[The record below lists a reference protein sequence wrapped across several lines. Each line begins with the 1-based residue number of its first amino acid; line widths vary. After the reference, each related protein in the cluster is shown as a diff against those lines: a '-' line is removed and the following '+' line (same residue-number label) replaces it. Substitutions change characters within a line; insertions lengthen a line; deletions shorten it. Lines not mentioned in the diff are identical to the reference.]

1 MTARTQISN
10 LCQDKG
16 MAFCKVKML
25 RSVLLHRYS
34 VFPCQVLELCIRR
47 SLHRLSATM
56 CTSLKGQQ
64 CISITST
71 SHHVGYCGLRHYRVS
86 QRYQPVSPAFIR
98 TFQCLKPS
106 TRLANTEER
115 HCYLFQPR
123 HDLSTFARDQR
134 NCLQSTPPRTSCLQS
149 VRFYGKA
156 LATEEYPIVTA
167 TGIRHVLRKHNI
179 PFTTGY
185 TCFVAESP
193 FVTKRKKTVTAAK
206 KDFSLYINMT
216 TGYFT
221 CLESG
226 VTGGW
231 NSLQDYLEVVPKT
244 RAKGA
249 KAKTAAN
256 PDNGRETFSSIA
268 SLSNVKTQGQSEVAD
283 DAWKRATPIKE
294 TDTTV
299 LSTILSNLGA
309 KHLSHDSLDKLNV
322 RVDVESGSLVFP
334 WFHHHDNRIC
344 GVKTIQGRRTGK
356 NQIEYQE
363 WSVPKCGYYN
373 LFGCQLGSADT
384 DEVILTA
391 SELDVIALRQGL
403 RNSKRNT
410 MLLALPKGTAS
421 LPQEILPF
429 LEKYRKVI
437 LWFGNDMRS
446 WEASKQFSRKLN
458 TKRCFF
464 IRPKEEHPRPLD
476 FLLLGSSMGQVVS
489 EAQPVNHKSIVSFS
503 ELREDVHREL
513 SQAEQVAGVKWKR
526 FPQLNKLLKGFRR
539 GELTVFT
546 GPTGSGKTTFISEY
560 SLDSCMQGV
569 NTLWGSFEI
578 QNVRLLKMMLSQFS
592 QLKLE
597 ANLDN
602 FDEWADRFEALP
614 LYFMTFY
621 GQQTLKNVTETMQH
635 AAYVYD
641 IEHVI
646 VDNLQF
652 MMGTDATIGVDRF
665 RQQDAIIATFRK
677 FASANNCHVT
687 LVIHPRK
694 EEDTN
699 VLQMA
704 SVFGSAKA
712 TQEAD
717 NVMILQDKRLSTQQG
732 KKFLQIVKNRF
743 DGELGVMPLSF
754 NKDTLCMSTPRTPR
768 RKKVELEKQPVESS
782 LNEDSTVLPLV

>member
-1 MTARTQISN
+1 MI
-10 LCQDKG
+10 
-16 MAFCKVKML
+16 FCNVKML
-25 RSVLLHRYS
+25 SSVLLHRYS
-34 VFPCQVLELCIRR
+34 GFRCQGLDLCIRR
-47 SLHRLSATM
+47 SLHRQSTM
-56 CTSLKGQQ
+56 CTSLKGKQ
-64 CISITST
+64 CITYT
-71 SHHVGYCGLRHYRVS
+71 SHQVGYCGLRHYRVN
-86 QRYQPVSPAFIR
+86 QRYQSIPPAFIY
-98 TFQCLKPS
+98 TLQCLKTP
-106 TRLANTEER
+106 TRLANTEQR
-115 HCYLFQPR
+115 YCALSQPKNG
-123 HDLSTFARDQR
+123 LSTLARNQR
-134 NCLQSTPPRTSCLQS
+134 NVLLRTPLSWSSCHS
-149 VRFYGKA
+149 FRFYGKA
-156 LATEEYPIVTA
+156 LATEEYSTVTA

-179 PFTTGY
+179 PFSTGY
-185 TCFVAESP
+185 TCFLAESP
-193 FVTKRKKTVTAAK
+193 FVTKRKKTAAAK

-231 NSLQDYLEVVPKT
+231 TSLQDYLEVVPKS

-256 PDNGRETFSSIA
+256 QENGRETFSSIA
-268 SLSNVKTQGQSEVAD
+268 SLNNVKTQSQVAD
-283 DAWKRATPIKE
+283 DTWKRATPIKD
-294 TDTTV
+294 TDKTV
-299 LSTILSNLGA
+299 LNTILSNLGA
-309 KHLSHDSLDKLNV
+309 EHLSRDSLDKLNV
-322 RVDVESGSLVFP
+322 RVDVESGGLVFP

-344 GVKTIQGRRTGK
+344 GMKTVQGRRTGK
-356 NQIEYQE
+356 NEIQYQE
-363 WSVPKCGYYN
+363 SSVPKCGYYN
-373 LFGCQLGSADT
+373 LFGCQLGTADT

-391 SELDVIALRQGL
+391 SELDVVALRQGL

-410 MLLALPKGTAS
+410 MLLALPRGTAS

-429 LEKYRKVI
+429 LEKYRRVI

-464 IRPKEEHPRPLD
+464 IRPKEDHPRPLD
-476 FLLLGSSMGQVVS
+476 FLLLGSSMGQVMS

-513 SQAEQVAGVKWKR
+513 SQAEQVAGIKWKR

-597 ANLDN
+597 ANLDD

-652 MMGTDATIGVDRF
+652 MMGTESTIGVDRF

-694 EEDTN
+694 EDDTN

-717 NVMILQDKRLSTQQG
+717 NVMILQDKRLSAQQG

-743 DGELGVMPLSF
+743 DGELGVMPLNF

-768 RKKVELEKQPVESS
+768 RKKVEVEKQPVESS
-782 LNEDSTVLPLV
+782 LNEDSIDLPLDKE

>member
-1 MTARTQISN
+1 
-10 LCQDKG
+10 
-16 MAFCKVKML
+16 ML
-25 RSVLLHRYS
+25 GSILLHRYS
-34 VFPCQVLELCIRR
+34 SSNHSF
-47 SLHRLSATM
+47 
-56 CTSLKGQQ
+56 
-64 CISITST
+64 
-71 SHHVGYCGLRHYRVS
+71 
-86 QRYQPVSPAFIR
+86 
-98 TFQCLKPS
+98 
-106 TRLANTEER
+106 
-115 HCYLFQPR
+115 
-123 HDLSTFARDQR
+123 
-134 NCLQSTPPRTSCLQS
+134 
-149 VRFYGKA
+149 RFYGKA
-156 LATEEYPIVTA
+156 LATEEYPTVTA

-179 PFTTGY
+179 PFSTGY

-193 FVTKRKKTVTAAK
+193 FVTKRKKTATGK

-231 NSLQDYLEVVPKT
+231 NSLQDYLEVVPAKG
-244 RAKGA
+244 RAKST
-249 KAKTAAN
+249 KAKTATN
-256 PDNGRETFSSIA
+256 QENGGEPFSTIA
-268 SLSNVKTQGQSEVAD
+268 SLNNVNTQSQIVD
-283 DAWKRATPIKE
+283 DTWKHATPIKE
-294 TDTTV
+294 TDKTV
-299 LSTILSNLGA
+299 LNTILSNLGA
-309 KHLSHDSLDKLNV
+309 EHLSHDSLDKLNV
-322 RVDVESGSLVFP
+322 RVDAEKGSLVFP

-344 GVKTIQGRRTGK
+344 GMKVVQGRTTSK
-356 NQIEYQE
+356 NEVEYRE
-363 WSVPKCGYYN
+363 SSVPKSGYYN
-373 LFGCQLGSADT
+373 LFGCQLGTADT

-391 SELDVIALRQGL
+391 SELDVVALRQGL

-458 TKRCFF
+458 TKRCYF

-476 FLLLGSSMGQVVS
+476 FLLLGSSMGQVVA
-489 EAQPVNHKSIVSFS
+489 EAQPVNHKSIVSFR
-503 ELREDVHREL
+503 ELREDVQREL

-592 QLKLE
+592 QVKLE
-597 ANLDN
+597 ANLEN

-652 MMGTDATIGVDRF
+652 MMGTETSIGVDRF

-712 TQEAD
+712 VQEAD
-717 NVMILQDKRLSTQQG
+717 NVLILQDKRLSTQQG

-743 DGELGVMPLSF
+743 DGELGVMPLNF
-754 NKDTLCMSTPRTPR
+754 NKDTLCMSTPKTPR
-768 RKKVELEKQPVESS
+768 RKKVDVEKQPTESS
-782 LNEDSTVLPLV
+782 LSEDNIELPLVQD

>member
-1 MTARTQISN
+1 
-10 LCQDKG
+10 
-16 MAFCKVKML
+16 ML
-25 RSVLLHRYS
+25 GSILLQRYS
-34 VFPCQVLELCIRR
+34 VFGCQVVDFCIRR
-47 SLHRLSATM
+47 SVHRQSSM
-56 CTSLKGQQ
+56 CMLWKGQQ
-64 CISITST
+64 CIRYT
-71 SHHVGYCGLRHYRVS
+71 SHRGYYRWNPRYLCVS
-86 QRYQPVSPAFIR
+86 STQNPNL
-98 TFQCLKPS
+98 QCSRPF
-106 TRLANTEER
+106 TRLGNTDHR
-115 HCYLFQPR
+115 RCYLSHPK
-123 HDLSTFARDQR
+123 HALSTIARDHQK
-134 NCLQSTPPRTSCLQS
+134 NCCQILPSQSSNHS
-149 VRFYGKA
+149 FRFYGKA
-156 LATEEYPIVTA
+156 LATEEYPTVTA

-179 PFTTGY
+179 PFSTGY

-193 FVTKRKKTVTAAK
+193 FVTKRKKTAAAK
-206 KDFSLYINMT
+206 KDFSLFINMT

-231 NSLQDYLEVVPKT
+231 NSLQDYLEVVPAKG
-244 RAKGA
+244 RAKST
-249 KAKTAAN
+249 KAKTVAN
-256 PDNGRETFSSIA
+256 QENGGEPFSTIA
-268 SLSNVKTQGQSEVAD
+268 SLNNVKTQSQIVD
-283 DAWKRATPIKE
+283 DTWNHATPIKE
-294 TDTTV
+294 TDKAV
-299 LSTILSNLGA
+299 LNTILSKLGA
-309 KHLSHDSLDKLNV
+309 EHLSHDSLDKLNV
-322 RVDVESGSLVFP
+322 RVDVEKGSLVFP

-344 GVKTIQGRRTGK
+344 GMKVVQGRTTGK
-356 NQIEYQE
+356 EIEYRE
-363 WSVPKCGYYN
+363 SSVPKSGYYN
-373 LFGCQLGSADT
+373 LFGCQLGTADT

-391 SELDVIALRQGL
+391 SELDVVALRQGL

-458 TKRCFF
+458 TKRCYF

-489 EAQPVNHKSIVSFS
+489 EAQPVNHKSIVSFR
-503 ELREDVHREL
+503 ELREDVQREL

-592 QLKLE
+592 QVKLE
-597 ANLDN
+597 ANLEN

-652 MMGTDATIGVDRF
+652 MMGTETSIGVDRF

-712 TQEAD
+712 VQEAD
-717 NVMILQDKRLSTQQG
+717 NVLILQDKRLSTQQG

-743 DGELGVMPLSF
+743 DGELGVMPLNF
-754 NKDTLCMSTPRTPR
+754 NKDTLCMSTPKTPR
-768 RKKVELEKQPVESS
+768 RKKVDVEKQPTESS
-782 LNEDSTVLPLV
+782 PSEDNIDLPLVQD